1 MRSIK
6 IKLTLIYGAL
16 SLAGLLLTLL
26 IFYSA
31 TTASIYQG
39 AKARA
44 EVLSNEFEYAVEIM
58 AAENDFFSMQRLV
71 EKSSLLEDVIQII
84 VIDTQNNVLAHTNY
98 KLIGQ
103 PLSFTSPMIN
113 ESIVQHRK
121 VSQIVEGHVIFV
133 TPLHGQIYTNEYQDV
148 IGTLWVEIDITPTI
162 ALTQRLFIIV
172 TLMAVAIS
180 LLFFF
185 GYYLTV
191 KSIIIDRLH
200 EVEVGIARHLQGS
213 LPSAIMIKSSFGSE
227 DEINTLAQTYNYL
240 ITSLQDSQKKLKTER
255 DFALLV
261 MESLREGLTISNAEQ
276 RFEYVN
282 PAYAGLL
289 GLTPDQIIG
298 RSPKDV
304 THPDDFEKNSEEENL
319 RKSGK
324 SSSYELRLLASD
336 GNEVHVLISSVPR
349 FQDGK
354 FAGSIAVITNI
365 SQRAR
370 LEQMKSDFINRASH
384 ELRTPLTTA
393 ILMAE
398 LLGTPAE
405 EDKQQF
411 LTTLKQQL
419 NRQRLLLNDILV
431 AGRIENK
438 KFEVFLSPADIMA
451 VIEEAISSVKPQAD
465 ARKIAIQLKTP
476 EETLPEIRTDR
487 QSLIQVLLNL
497 LSNAIKYSHP
507 HGQIMVSAHQDGES
521 ILVEVTDHGMGIP
534 EQDLPHIATRFYR
547 AKNAAQME
555 IQGTGIGLYIVS
567 EIMQS
572 LGGSLKIDSIENEG
586 TTATIRLPIKPK
598 DDHDALA

>member
-172 TLMAVAIS
+172 TLLAVAIS

-398 LLGTPAE
+398 LLGTPPE

-438 KFEVFLSPADIMA
+438 KFEVFLSPANIMA

-476 EETLPEIRTDR
+476 EETLSEILTDR

-507 HGQIMVSAHQDGES
+507 HGQIVVSAHQAGES
-521 ILVEVTDHGMGIP
+521 IFVEVTDHGMGIP

-572 LGGSLKIDSIENEG
+572 LGGSLKIYSIENEG